1 MREWKLYQVLEES
14 TVNVPRSEAI
24 EKIVLDYES
33 EVNKLLEKLGVNL
46 IFDLRRENKTSNRA
60 TLKAKKVCEEID
72 E

>member
-1 MREWKLYQVLEES
+1 MREWKLYHVLEEG
-14 TVNVPRSEAI
+14 TVNVPRSETI

-33 EVNKLLEKLGVNL
+33 EVNKLLEKLGINL

-60 TLKAKKVCEEID
+60 TLKAKKVCREVD

>member
-46 IFDLRRENKTSNRA
+46 IFDLRRENDSNRA
-60 TLKAKKVCEEID
+60 TLKAKKVCEEVD